1 MSVTI
6 RIPGPLR
13 RLTNGQDKIEMDGS
27 NLEECIAVLEER
39 FPGMK
44 ERLLDESGQLR
55 YFVNLYVNGEDAR
68 FLQGLATTIKPGD
81 EVSIVPA
88 VAGGCGSTNPRLHA
102 HPMKGADSC

>member
-1 MSVTI
+1 MSVTV

-13 RLTNGQDKIEMDGS
+13 RLTDGQEKIELDSS
-27 NLEECIAVLEER
+27 NLEECIATLEKR
-39 FPGMK
+39 FPGMQ

-68 FLQGLATTIKPGD
+68 FLQGLATTIKSGD

-88 VAGGCGSTNPRLHA
+88 VAGGCDFTNPSLNILPVR
-102 HPMKGADSC
+102 